1 MKIVVTHDPDF
12 NNLNDYEANS
22 VNSYHNLV
30 TTSIASALIQ
40 LGHDVEICE
49 ANLELEKELIRIK
62 PEFIFN
68 TSIRNFNGSDYAFA
82 PEILEKL
89 EIPFT
94 GPLAAACSYAYDKQK
109 SIEIL
114 RKTGLHTPQAVTF
127 AQLDEIKL
135 PGNFSYPLF
144 VKPRRGGCSQGIS
157 SQSLIATKA
166 EAVNK
171 IGAALETIGQ
181 PVIVEEFLPGREFTV
196 GILGNHPPKVLSILE
211 FIFHKGK
218 LPFRSYSRKMIDYEN
233 EDEICLAQLEDTDR
247 RAIENLALQAYN
259 ALECRDYARIDI
271 RFDTNGN
278 PAVLEVNALP
288 NLEPNSSSFALMAAK
303 TGLSFTKL
311 IERIVESALNR
322 YAIIN

>member
-1 MKIVVTHDPDF
+1 MKIVVIHDPDF
-12 NNLNDYEANS
+12 NNFNDYEANS

-40 LGHDVEICE
+40 LGHDVNICE
-49 ANLELEKELIRIK
+49 ANLELTKKLIKIK
-62 PEFIFN
+62 PEFVFN
-68 TSIRNFNGSDYAFA
+68 TSIRNFNGSIYAFA

-89 EIPFT
+89 DIPFT
-94 GPLAAACSYAYDKQK
+94 GPSATACSYAYDKQK

-114 RKTGLHTPQAVTF
+114 RKTGLLTPQAVTF
-127 AQLDEIKL
+127 AQGDEIKL
-135 PGNFSYPLF
+135 PKNFVFPLF

-157 SQSLIATKA
+157 SQSLISSKD
-166 EAVNK
+166 EAVNN
-171 IGAALETIGQ
+171 INAALENIGQ

-196 GILGNHPPKVLSILE
+196 GIFGNQPPKVLAILE
-211 FIFHKGK
+211 FIFNDGE
-218 LPFRSYSRKMIDYEN
+218 LPFRSYIRKMVDYEN
-233 EDEICLAQLEDTDR
+233 EDEICLAQLEDTDK
-247 RAIENLALQAYN
+247 RAIENLALQAYK

-271 RFDTNGN
+271 RFDINGN